1 MRSIT
6 MLMTLVLTGC
16 QGISTLDQWMAQPVP
31 SVMPFWETYQ
41 RCMTTTDPHV
51 LIQSVEQLERAMLEG
66 PDPPDWMK
74 TWGGHVVRQ
83 PIRTAVDPRA
93 LGAACTL
100 RVATVMVDAQR
111 LLEARTFYHRVLAHY
126 PDPQLVYYTD
136 QAKDALVTLPADV
149 PALIALRP
157 TIDSLP

>member
-1 MRSIT
+1 MRWIT
-6 MLMTLVLTGC
+6 MLMTLILTGC
-16 QGISTLDQWMAQPVP
+16 RGISTLDQWMAQLVP
-31 SVMPFWETYQ
+31 SVMPFWETSR
-41 RCMTTTDPHV
+41 RCMTTTELHALV
-51 LIQSVEQLERAMLEG
+51 QSVEQLERAILEG

-74 TWGGHVVRQ
+74 TWGDHVVRQ

-126 PDPQLVYYTD
+126 PNPQLVYYTD